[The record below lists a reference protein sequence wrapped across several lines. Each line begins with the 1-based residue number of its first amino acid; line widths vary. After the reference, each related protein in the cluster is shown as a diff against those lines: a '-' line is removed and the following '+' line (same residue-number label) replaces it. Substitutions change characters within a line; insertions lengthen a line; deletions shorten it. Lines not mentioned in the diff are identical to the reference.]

1 MGLSDKHPPN
11 HFIGTCFDDAWVK
24 KMETQLGV
32 SASER
37 DSKGRLAH
45 PYLRP
50 ALKNTRFLINDPR
63 TAADP
68 ATLFRDECMP
78 AGAVYFGYESKIA
91 GGKLV
96 DRGKIAGT
104 LIVEIKTWV
113 SNAIATMVF
122 AILAQEMVGYEVS
135 LYRIP
140 YSPDMAQRMSS
151 VGLGRCTPVHA
162 NVETWTQSMT
172 EIYAVYANETYCA
185 GGVGYFGRSGV
196 YTLVDFVKDGANP
209 AKHNPIYSADFFRD
223 YAFND
228 ELIGALAVSKLRNNS
243 KHFPPKTIGCPDGEL
258 GCKNHCSRSYACTLR
273 EAQGKE
279 CLVVVLQNYRYDLGF
294 VQAVFSNN
302 DIPAYFCFLDY
313 GGAYDYII
321 EAAKNSTP
329 LVFYYYEPDTIFF
342 EQPNKFERIFLPRST
357 PEEAAKN
364 TLAFG
369 ENGYGNKTNNPI
381 RVDFPM
387 IRLDKWAPMLL
398 RDNQPAGGF
407 LNAFTLTELSMNQL
421 MATFVDTTRKTP
433 PSEDAYFTTA
443 CTWLKDHYDDWKLWI
458 ERLPTC
464 SFEKHITYTIE
475 GCSADGEAL
484 DNSTHIRTISFQWRF
499 PDPAN
504 ASLSYECDG
513 GYAKLPDPMKTS
525 RSCSWLAAN
534 PSVWAGWIDAS
545 PKCEADFMDFKVSTC
560 ASDGTRRAIFHWKIP
575 RPDDPTLSGE
585 CEGGVK
591 LNPDVVLPCDYVPH
605 NASAFVIV
613 IVISAIVLVLL
624 VAALAF
630 VFISREKPIIKR
642 SQFEFLMI
650 MVLGGIILVAAV
662 LLYAGAPTR
671 FLCAARPTF
680 IALGFTMIFGS
691 LVVKSLRVY
700 RVFSSQAMKRV
711 VLSTKVMFK
720 MFMVFVAVDC
730 IVLIAWFAVD
740 FPEPTVSYTQM
751 LELNGGSY
759 GSLSCKSSSF
769 IFSAL
774 LIFWKAIVLAMGLY
788 LSFLIRNLSND
799 FQESIWIFASSVV
812 VLFGSLVMLPMAYLV
827 TLDAIPFY
835 MFLAFSLL
843 FCTVLVMSMMLVPKA
858 FRLNEEAK
866 SSKYSAPSAQHHSE
880 QHTKRDSVTTAPSRP
895 KATVA
900 PVATPG
906 TGT

>member
-1 MGLSDKHPPN
+1 
-11 HFIGTCFDDAWVK
+11 
-24 KMETQLGV
+24 
-32 SASER
+32 
-37 DSKGRLAH
+37 
-45 PYLRP
+45 
-50 ALKNTRFLINDPR
+50 
-63 TAADP
+63 
-68 ATLFRDECMP
+68 
-78 AGAVYFGYESKIA
+78 
-91 GGKLV
+91 
-96 DRGKIAGT
+96 
-104 LIVEIKTWV
+104 
-113 SNAIATMVF
+113 
-122 AILAQEMVGYEVS
+122 
-135 LYRIP
+135 
-140 YSPDMAQRMSS
+140 
-151 VGLGRCTPVHA
+151 
-162 NVETWTQSMT
+162 MT

-196 YTLVDFVKDGANP
+196 YTLLDFVEDGTNP

-223 YAFND
+223 YAFEE
-228 ELIGALAVSKLRNNS
+228 ELIQALAVSKLRNNT

-258 GCKNHCSRSYACTLR
+258 GCKNHCSKSYACTLR
-273 EAQGKE
+273 EAKGKE
-279 CLVVVLQNYRYDLGF
+279 CMVVVLQNYRYDLGF

-302 DIPAYFCFLDY
+302 NIPAYFCFLDY

-329 LVFYYYEPDTIFF
+329 LVFYYYEPDTIFY
-342 EQPNKFERIFLPRST
+342 EQPNKFMRIFLPRST

-364 TLAFG
+364 TLTFG

-387 IRLDKWAPMLL
+387 IRLDKWAPLLL

-407 LNAFTLTELSMNQL
+407 LNAFTLTELSINQL
-421 MATFVDTTRKTP
+421 MATYVSATTKTP
-433 PSEDAYFTTA
+433 APDDAYFTTA
-443 CTWLKDHYDDWKLWI
+443 CTWLKEHYNDWKLWM
-458 ERLPTC
+458 ERLPSC
-464 SFEKHITYTIE
+464 SFEKHITYKID
-475 GCSADGEAL
+475 GCSDDGAVL
-484 DNSTHIRTISFQWRF
+484 DNSTQIRTISFQWRF
-499 PDPAN
+499 PDPDN
-504 ASLSYECDG
+504 TSLSYECDG
-513 GYAKLPDPMKTS
+513 GYAQLPDPMRTS
-525 RSCSWLAAN
+525 RSCAWLVAN
-534 PSVWAGWIDAS
+534 PTVWASWIDDS
-545 PKCEADFMDFKVSTC
+545 PKCEADFMDFKVTDC
-560 ASDGTRRAIFHWKIP
+560 GSDGRRRAVFHWKIP
-575 RPDDPTLSGE
+575 RTDDHSLSAE
-585 CEGGVK
+585 CTGGVK
-591 LNPDVVLPCDYVPH
+591 LNPDVILPCDYVPLK
-605 NASAFVIV
+605 ASSFLAV
-613 IVISAIVLVLL
+613 IVISTLL
-624 VAALAF
+624 VAILVGALVF

-650 MVLGGIILVAAV
+650 MVFGGIMICVAV

-680 IALGFTMIFGS
+680 LALGFTMIFGS

-720 MFMVFVAVDC
+720 MFMVFFAVDC

-858 FRLNEEAK
+858 FRLNEESR
-866 SSKYSAPSAQHHSE
+866 SSKYSAPSAQIASE
-880 QHTKRDSVTTAPSRP
+880 QHTKPDTVGSSSRP
-895 KATVA
+895 KSAVT
-900 PVATPG
+900 PVSNH
-906 TGT
+906 